1 MQRRP
6 SVPHTFEERLAAEK
20 KRLEQQAERLPPGPA
35 KDQLLQKIEQIE
47 TASRIDKW
55 LSSPGLQQPR

>member
-1 MQRRP
+1 MQRRR
-6 SVPHTFEERLAAEK
+6 SLPHSFEERLAAEK
-20 KRLEQQAERLPPGPA
+20 KRLVQQADKLPPGPA
-35 KDQLLQKIEQIE
+35 KELLLQKIKQIE

>member
-1 MQRRP
+1 MQRRR
-6 SVPHTFEERLAAEK
+6 SVPHSFEERLAVEK
-20 KRLEQQAERLPPGPA
+20 KRLEQQAEKLPSGPA
-35 KDQLLQKIEQIE
+35 KDQLLQKIERIE

>member
-1 MQRRP
+1 MQRRR
-6 SVPHTFEERLAAEK
+6 SVPHSFEERLAAEK
-20 KRLEQQAERLPPGPA
+20 QRLEQQAEKLPPGPA
-35 KDQLLQKIEQIE
+35 KDQLLQKIGQIE